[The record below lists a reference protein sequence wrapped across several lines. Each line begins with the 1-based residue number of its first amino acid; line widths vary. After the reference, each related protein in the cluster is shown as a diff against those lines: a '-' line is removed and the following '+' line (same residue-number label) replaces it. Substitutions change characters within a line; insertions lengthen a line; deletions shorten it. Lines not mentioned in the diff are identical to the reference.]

1 MTCKNNNY
9 PPIYA
14 SGHYYSKKEFTFPIN
29 AVNQTV
35 NNTTVLKNN
44 SGITLIYFRSGEGS
58 IIINSKPY
66 EIKRGML
73 ICLGSYHYFQ
83 IKPSNVSIELM
94 QCRLSYDTFLYM
106 AANPYYDFSEITLNP
121 KPLTAL
127 LEGEMLERA
136 ENIIEELVDTSS
148 KSRKKENCSKYKDL
162 SQSGN
167 ISDRFLHKSGNTEF
181 FLCMRLIGIL
191 QKTYQVDFWK

>member
-1 MTCKNNNY
+1 MSSKFSKDLTSEN
-9 PPIYA
+9 IA
-14 SGHYYSKKEFTFPIN
+14 SMALLYEGMPLAYIATHSGFPSETDFYRTFKKYM
-29 AVNQTV
+29 
-35 NNTTVLKNN
+35 
-44 SGITLIYFRSGEGS
+44 GITPLEYRSHILHKGEGS

-66 EIKRGML
+66 PIKRGML

-106 AANPYYDFSEITLNP
+106 AANPYYDFSTITLNP

-127 LEGEMLERA
+127 LEDGMLERA

-148 KSRKKENCSKYKDL
+148 KSRKKENSSTYKDTVR
-162 SQSGN
+162 SEN
-167 ISDRFLHKSGNTEF
+167 ISDRFIHKSGKGLSDNNVF
-181 FLCMRLIGIL
+181 
-191 QKTYQVDFWK
+191 